1 MGALKIDCYCNEKQ
15 MGKIIDMVAAHL
27 YDSDR
32 GDVADFDDVIDDMRI
47 CAQFDTYMDVVN
59 LRISEV
65 LDSDWDL
72 LYEDTA
78 VFTSRLR
85 AILNDYNRNGKESGC
100 QAHHV
105 LADRWDEL

>member
-15 MGKIIDMVAAHL
+15 MEKIVGMVAGHL
-27 YDSDR
+27 HDSDR
-32 GDVADFDDVIDDMRI
+32 GDVADFDDMVDDMRI
-47 CAQFDTYMDVVN
+47 CVQFDTYMDTVN

-85 AILNDYNRNGKESGC
+85 TIVDDYNRNEKEAGY

-105 LADRWDEL
+105 LDDRWNE